1 MFVLFLSKLLF
12 NFVALTLKPLKMKPL
27 RKVAALAVLLV
38 GIFAFSKAEM
48 SSEKPSLNLDNIN
61 VIETL
66 SKQQFECRPTS
77 DFMFYVETDL
87 VKKIRGANNVNAKVY
102 ILDKV
107 SGRKA
112 LLADENIQIK
122 KFEGAI
128 ELKDHSASTNFK
140 SSLIKNGDLII
151 GNNEV
156 APYTF
161 NELIQYESIYNSYL
175 NSTNKLLRLK
185 RSI

>member
-1 MFVLFLSKLLF
+1 M
-12 NFVALTLKPLKMKPL
+12 KPLK
-27 RKVAALAVLLV
+27 KVAALAVVLV
-38 GIFAFSKAEM
+38 GIFAFHKAENTPKA
-48 SSEKPSLNLDNIN
+48 SSLNIQNVN

-66 SKQQFECRPTS
+66 SKQQFECRPVS

-102 ILDKV
+102 ILDK
-107 SGRKA
+107 STGQKA

-128 ELKDHSASTNFK
+128 ELKDHSAEG
-140 SSLIKNGDLII
+140 SLKNEIIQNGDVLI
-151 GNNEV
+151 GGSDK
-156 APYTF
+156 APFTF
-161 NELIQYESIYNSYL
+161 DELIQYESIYNSYL
-175 NSTNKLLRLK
+175 NSTNKLLNLK

>member
-1 MFVLFLSKLLF
+1 M
-12 NFVALTLKPLKMKPL
+12 KPLK
-27 RKVAALAVLLV
+27 KVAALAVVLV
-38 GIFAFSKAEM
+38 GIFAFSKANL
-48 SSEKPSLNLDNIN
+48 SSTKPSLNLDTIN

-87 VKKIRGANNVNAKVY
+87 VKKIRGANNVNARVY

-128 ELKDHSASTNFK
+128 ELKDHSAEGSFK
-140 SSLIKNGDLII
+140 NEIIQNGDVLI
-151 GNNEV
+151 GSSEK
-156 APYTF
+156 APFTF
-161 NELIQYESIYNSYL
+161 DELIQFESIYNSYL